1 MSDEPRHLEVDH
13 TEPDEWHTHTPDE
26 GPPQEEHTSRV
37 NAGIL
42 FLVFCVMTVSLT
54 VTVVALIFY
63 FSQHT
68 TALKTELHETTDW
81 RTDISIPYRESAR
94 QALTGYAWE
103 DEDNE
108 VVRVPLDLAIDRV
121 IERYSEGQE

>member
-1 MSDEPRHLEVDH
+1 MSDDPKHLDLEH
-13 TEPDEWHTHTPDE
+13 HEPDEWHSHTPEE
-26 GPPQEEHTSRV
+26 GPPQEEHASRV

-42 FLVFCVMTVSLT
+42 FLVFCVMTVGLT

-68 TALKTELHETTDW
+68 TALKAELHETVDW
-81 RTDISIPYRESAR
+81 RVDISIPYRESAR
-94 QALTGYAWE
+94 QTLTGYAWE

-108 VVRVPLDLAIDRV
+108 VVRVPLDLAIDRIV
-121 IERYSEGQE
+121 ERYSEGQ